1 LAFTAPVAS
10 AAGLGRISVQS
21 ALGQPLRAEVELT
34 AVSAEE
40 AASLAVKLASAAAF
54 QQANLDFNPA
64 LAGVR
69 VALDRRGEGRYVVRI
84 TSQTAVSEPYLDLLL
99 ELTSSTG
106 RVLREYTILLDPPAL
121 RTAQEVVAPSAARP
135 AAPAAATAAA
145 AAPASRPA
153 PAAPATAGASSVTV
167 NRGDTLGS
175 IAEKTR
181 PAAAS
186 LDQML
191 VALFR
196 ANPAAFI
203 GSNMNNLRAG
213 AVLSVPQEPQVLA
226 TDPAAARR
234 EVAAQS
240 ADFERYR
247 ARLAQAATETAPTG
261 TPAAAQGRVTTR
273 VEDRAAPPPSGDQL
287 KIAQPAAATKA
298 GDEAVARDRQIK
310 DLLGRVAELE
320 RNNQQLQRALEL
332 QSKTGAQ
339 VQAAAEGQPAGA
351 APVQAPPA
359 TATPPAPAAGAAP
372 PPAPAAAPAP
382 PPAAEAPK
390 PVPAKAP
397 TPAEAPGL
405 LEGLL
410 GPNAPVV
417 AGLGAAVVG
426 LLGFWAYRR
435 RRSAGSRESYELG
448 DEAAQGNSLF
458 GQTGGRSIDTGSTS
472 NFNSSFIPPATQLD
486 STEVDPVAEA
496 DVYIAYGREE
506 QAEDILKEALR
517 VQPDRHPARVKL
529 MELLANRGDKA
540 AFARH
545 AAELKTRT
553 GGAGEDWERAAVIG
567 RALDPSSSVFGAA
580 TAGNGDTAGR
590 EVATTVP
597 SAQRAAGVETGG
609 FAPKAVPLG
618 AATGAGSR
626 GERAGAAPSP
636 ARTDSALASDS
647 QLDASTILPFE
658 TRATAPGMTLGGNS
672 LPLTDGASTRLSAL
686 EFETIAPAAPTTVSG
701 VTTSPPTESPLEY
714 DLRMPT
720 TLGGMSTKLPK
731 MPDIDLNLTST
742 PTTVQ
747 PTRPAATAPMGEAL
761 DFGFTPERPTTGRG
775 FSIGGRSG
783 PATRSP
789 KPAVHDET
797 AGSATLLGG
806 LTALPE
812 GMTRM
817 APNTDQATVPLIDF
831 DLTGAD
837 LPLNTTPSRAGA
849 LTGSPMAAQIATKLD
864 LARGYIDLGVKD
876 GARELLEE
884 VMREGTREQRQAAVE
899 LMKQIDR

>member
-1 LAFTAPVAS
+1 MKRVSRLPSRCAVALAIGLAFTAPVAS

-135 AAPAAATAAA
+135 AAPAPATAAA

-153 PAAPATAGASSVTV
+153 PAGPATAGASSVTV

-247 ARLAQAATETAPTG
+247 GRLAQAATETAPTG

-320 RNNQQLQRALEL
+320 RNNQQLQKALEL

-339 VQAAAEGQPAGA
+339 VQAAAEGQPAAA

-417 AGLGAAVVG
+417 AGLGIRSSGRPAA
-426 LLGFWAYRR
+426 A
-435 RRSAGSRESYELG
+435 
-448 DEAAQGNSLF
+448 
-458 GQTGGRSIDTGSTS
+458 
-472 NFNSSFIPPATQLD
+472 
-486 STEVDPVAEA
+486 
-496 DVYIAYGREE
+496 
-506 QAEDILKEALR
+506 
-517 VQPDRHPARVKL
+517 
-529 MELLANRGDKA
+529 
-540 AFARH
+540 
-545 AAELKTRT
+545 
-553 GGAGEDWERAAVIG
+553 
-567 RALDPSSSVFGAA
+567 
-580 TAGNGDTAGR
+580 
-590 EVATTVP
+590 
-597 SAQRAAGVETGG
+597 
-609 FAPKAVPLG
+609 
-618 AATGAGSR
+618 
-626 GERAGAAPSP
+626 
-636 ARTDSALASDS
+636 
-647 QLDASTILPFE
+647 ASTPGR
-658 TRATAPGMTLGGNS
+658 RA
-672 LPLTDGASTRLSAL
+672 
-686 EFETIAPAAPTTVSG
+686 
-701 VTTSPPTESPLEY
+701 
-714 DLRMPT
+714 
-720 TLGGMSTKLPK
+720 
-731 MPDIDLNLTST
+731 TST
-742 PTTVQ
+742 PASFRR
-747 PTRPAATAPMGEAL
+747 PPNSTRPRSIRSP
-761 DFGFTPERPTTGRG
+761 RPTST
-775 FSIGGRSG
+775 
-783 PATRSP
+783 SP
-789 KPAVHDET
+789 
-797 AGSATLLGG
+797 
-806 LTALPE
+806 
-812 GMTRM
+812 
-817 APNTDQATVPLIDF
+817 TD
-831 DLTGAD
+831 GK
-837 LPLNTTPSRAGA
+837 SRPR
-849 LTGSPMAAQIATKLD
+849 TS
-864 LARGYIDLGVKD
+864 
-876 GARELLEE
+876 
-884 VMREGTREQRQAAVE
+884 
-899 LMKQIDR
+899 